1 MRCAGA
7 TCPYEDATS
16 NEAVGQECA
25 DTVRRR
31 GDSRFTK
38 RLCLFLS
45 KGLRRVQRVWDEASA
60 TEQQGTSRPRYQ
72 GSDHKTDKPPGDAAT
87 RSDSVHAA
95 LKEEH
100 S

>member
-7 TCPYEDATS
+7 TCPFEDATS

-31 GDSRFTK
+31 G
-38 RLCLFLS
+38 LFLS

-72 GSDHKTDKPPGDAAT
+72 GSDHKTDRQPGDAAT